1 MAGSKEQT
9 ESTSPGRTGIR
20 VTLFLAASGLI
31 YWALQGS
38 EFSLR
43 ELFHGIPQIVLFFG
57 RMIPPDWSVW
67 DVLWRASLETLQTTI
82 AGTFLGGLFAYPLG
96 VLAASNW
103 TPAWVHLPVK
113 GAMAIIRSIPILI
126 LALLFVSAV
135 GLGPFPGVL
144 AIAVHSV
151 GVLGRFV
158 AEEIESTDP
167 RPLLA
172 LQGTGASSIQVIQ
185 HGLIPQVLPQMVA
198 HLAIRFEMNLRDS
211 TILGLVGAGGLG
223 FYVFLYVKQFQWEK
237 SGVLCLAI
245 VLLVFAGEFVSWQI
259 RKRLI

>member
-1 MAGSKEQT
+1 MGGWKGQT

-20 VTLFLAASGLI
+20 VTLFLAASGVI
-31 YWALQGS
+31 YWSLQGS

-43 ELFHGIPQIVLFFG
+43 ELFRGVPQIVYFFG
-57 RMIPPDWSVW
+57 RMVPPDWSVW
-67 DVLWRASLETLQTTI
+67 DVLWRASMETLQTTI

-103 TPAWVHLPVK
+103 TPVWIHLPVK
-113 GAMAIIRSIPILI
+113 GIMAFIRSIPLLI

-172 LQGTGASSIQVIQ
+172 LQGTGASSVQIIQ